1 MTDPA
6 DIRLLAALAELGKGA
21 VHELAAKVGMD
32 PREVAYRLVAL
43 SGSGLPL
50 LVGVE
55 SDPNGLRAAISGAP
69 ASWQRPPGGYP
80 GGPGSVPFPAAAGP
94 NAGPGTAGQ
103 NLGGM
108 PGAAGPNPGGA
119 AGPNQGGMP
128 GAAGPNQS
136 GMPGPNQGGMPGP
149 MTSGQGA
156 APGAGPAS
164 AGVPVRGGAAGM
176 PGAQGSGPH
185 PPGPNGIPD
194 SAGMPGHSGPHPPG
208 QHGMPGPGTSGAY
221 PPGHTGIPAGPGQHG
236 MPGPGTSAAYPPGQT
251 GIPATGPGPGV
262 SGAYAPG
269 PAGISGAYPPGPNG
283 IPGGPGVSGAYAP
296 GPNGIPAGPGVSGA
310 YAPGQ
315 TGMPPQVPVGANVH
329 NGPSGPYP
337 APDPVVS
344 TWGVPQTASWARGD
358 EPRPAAAPAK
368 QGRIG
373 ETMQSQ
379 GLEGEQLSVQLLEV
393 QDPADFLFG
402 AAGYRLEDGERAVV
416 VHTEITNRGPIPFAS
431 LPDNYLELVTDSGE
445 TVAKA
450 PVSLTSRPPHK
461 IGVQPGE
468 TLGGHTVYVLPTATR
483 VVSVRWSPRPEPDER
498 TLTWAVD

>member
-6 DIRLLAALAELGKGA
+6 DIRLLAALAELGKAA

-69 ASWQRPPGGYP
+69 ASWQRPQAPGYP
-80 GGPGSVPFPAAAGP
+80 GGPGSVPFPAAGPRPGGMPSGPAGAPGSMP
-94 NAGPGTAGQ
+94 NGVPAGQ
-103 NLGGM
+103 PGMPNGPSSSGVPAPGGMAGAPGM
-108 PGAAGPNPGGA
+108 PGAP
-119 AGPNQGGMP
+119 MP
-128 GAAGPNQS
+128 GSMPSGPAGA
-136 GMPGPNQGGMPGP
+136 PGP
-149 MTSGQGA
+149 MQSGPAAMPGGPA
-156 APGAGPAS
+156 ATPVPNGAPG
-164 AGVPVRGGAAGM
+164 
-176 PGAQGSGPH
+176 GSGPH
-185 PPGPNGIPD
+185 SPAQSGIPGPET
-194 SAGMPGHSGPHPPG
+194 PGHSGPHPP
-208 QHGMPGPGTSGAY
+208 PGTG
-221 PPGHTGIPAGPGQHG
+221 
-236 MPGPGTSAAYPPGQT
+236 AYPPGQT
-251 GIPATGPGPGV
+251 GIPAGPGM
-262 SGAYAPG
+262 SGPYAPG
-269 PAGISGAYPPGPNG
+269 PAGIPGAFPGQAPA
-283 IPGGPGVSGAYAP
+283 VSGAYSP
-296 GPNGIPAGPGVSGA
+296 V
-310 YAPGQ
+310 Q
-315 TGMPPQVPVGANVH
+315 TGMPAPNVYNGQSGA
-329 NGPSGPYP
+329 YP

-358 EPRPAAAPAK
+358 EPRPAAAPARK
-368 QGRIG
+368 GRIG

>member
-1 MTDPA
+1 MAVTDPA

-55 SDPNGLRAAISGAP
+55 SDPNGLRAAISGAQ
-69 ASWQRPPGGYP
+69 ASWQRPQAPGYP
-80 GGPGSVPFPAAAGP
+80 GGGPGSAPFPAAPMQGASR
-94 NAGPGTAGQ
+94 
-103 NLGGM
+103 M
-108 PGAAGPNPGGA
+108 PGS
-119 AGPNQGGMP
+119 MP
-128 GAAGPNQS
+128 S
-136 GMPGPNQGGMPGP
+136 
-149 MTSGQGA
+149 
-156 APGAGPAS
+156 GPAS
-164 AGVPVRGGAAGM
+164 APGSLPSGPAAPSGPPATPMPNGPASSGIPASGGMAGMAPPPGM
-176 PGAQGSGPH
+176 PGGSPGASGPHSPGQAGIPESPGMPGHSGPH
-185 PPGPNGIPD
+185 PPGQHGMPSPGTSGPHPPGQH
-194 SAGMPGHSGPHPPG
+194 GMPGPGTSGPHPPG

-221 PPGHTGIPAGPGQHG
+221 PPGHTGIPATGPGSPGQPG
-236 MPGPGTSAAYPPGQT
+236 MPGPGATGAYPPGM
-251 GIPATGPGPGV
+251 PAAAPGV

-269 PAGISGAYPPGPNG
+269 PAGISGAYPPAPNG
-283 IPGGPGVSGAYAP
+283 IPGMSGAYS
-296 GPNGIPAGPGVSGA
+296 PA
-310 YAPGQ
+310 Q
-315 TGMPPQVPVGANVH
+315 TGMPAPANVY
-329 NGPSGPYP
+329 NGQSGPYP
-337 APDPVVS
+337 APDPAVS

-358 EPRPAAAPAK
+358 DPKPAAAPAK

-373 ETMQSQ
+373 ETMQSH

-402 AAGYRLEDGERAVV
+402 AAGYRLEDGERSVV

-498 TLTWAVD
+498 TLTWAVS